1 MGGDDSA
8 VEGAYRHAR
17 DDIRVDGGF
26 LERPGHPA
34 LEGTQRAAS
43 LQDEHVLGRNVG
55 QNEARPTELLLQVLD
70 VGTVPDQRLYR
81 RRLARGAAHREKCP
95 WH

>member
-1 MGGDDSA
+1 MPATRSPKK
-8 VEGAYRHAR
+8 RAR
-17 DDIRVDGGF
+17 KTPRTYKPENLS
-26 LERPGHPA
+26 LEDWQIA
-34 LEGTQRAAS
+34 LRREFGREQRFK
-43 LQDEHVLGRNVG
+43 LRNVG